1 MNVRMGAH
9 KLVDA
14 AFVLF
19 FVIGFFLGHGLFGSV
34 VVPIAL
40 VGYHLLKLRALSE
53 SIEFSFLLLFSVTYP
68 VFWLFSVFLGV
79 DIHYLYWNVNSFFIA
94 QAFAVQGIF
103 LASVFLML
111 GKSRPFTVVDY
122 RRRDSAVVFWT
133 AIIAMLTCLVIA
145 VRSIQGNIFEQ
156 SYDYELSGSSI
167 LFEYVL
173 ILILVAYCYSGQS
186 ISRRRV
192 LIVASAVFV
201 VAPLYFGKRLPASM
215 VAFAILL
222 LYMRPKNVRQVALV
236 FGFGFVALSLLALF
250 RVGES
255 GQSFA
260 QIIFNISDDG
270 SMRNNQGG
278 VIYSSAVYMK
288 LVHDGIF
295 DIQFALESMA
305 NVALSIFLPSS
316 MVDESAYIN
325 FAAMKHIPIPGNGGF
340 PGVTFFVWG
349 GIPGVVLAGMLFGWV
364 MKNSCRYPLLAVY
377 VTFLFFTFPRWMA
390 YSVNIMFKAGT
401 LLLIA
406 FVLVRLVSLASKGSA
421 RIARP

>member
-1 MNVRMGAH
+1 MRMSAH
-9 KLVDA
+9 KLIDA
-14 AFVLF
+14 GFILF
-19 FVIGFFLGHGLFGSV
+19 FVIGLFLGHGQFGSII
-34 VVPIAL
+34 VPAVLI
-40 VGYHLLKLRALSE
+40 GYHVLKLRALSK
-53 SIEFSFLLLFSVTYP
+53 SIELSFLLLFSVTYP
-68 VFWLFSVFLGV
+68 IFWLFSVSLGV
-79 DIHYLYWNVNSFFIA
+79 DIHYLYWNVNSTFIA
-94 QAFAVQGIF
+94 QAFAAQGIF
-103 LASVFLML
+103 LASLFLVL
-111 GKSRPFTVVDY
+111 GNSRPLTVVDY
-122 RRRDSAVVFWT
+122 RRKDSAVVFWS
-133 AIIAMLTCLVIA
+133 AIIAMLVCLVIA
-145 VRSIQGNIFEQ
+145 ASSIQGNIFEQ

-186 ISRRRV
+186 TIRRRV
-192 LIVASAVFV
+192 LIVAAALFV
-201 VAPLYFGKRLPASM
+201 LAPLYYGKRLPASM
-215 VAFAILL
+215 VAFAMLL
-222 LYMRPKNVRQVALV
+222 LYIRPKNIRQVALI
-236 FGFGFVALSLLALF
+236 FGVGFVALSLLALF

-295 DIQFALESMA
+295 DFQFAMESML

-349 GIPGVVLAGMLFGWV
+349 GVPGVILAGMLFGWV
-364 MKNSCRYPLLAVY
+364 MKYSCRYPLLAVY
-377 VTFLFFTFPRWMA
+377 ATFLFFTFPRWMA

-406 FVLVRLVSLASKGSA
+406 FILVRLVSMASRGATRTA
-421 RIARP
+421 RS